1 MNDDF
6 SKLIVSQ
13 LGKIFD
19 KQTEQGERLMRI
31 ETNHENLN
39 GMLGRLDTQLK
50 SIGEIDERQTI
61 EIRSV
66 GSKVQHIEDVV
77 NRLTEEQELLDSRI
91 MLLESMDNSG
101 TEVVKEKVKVL
112 YSIGKSPYFKWGLL
126 FVATL
131 LAALVSGRTDLIST
145 LIEKFLN

>member
-77 NRLTEEQELLDSRI
+77 NRLTEEQGLLDSRI